1 MYKVGPRTK
10 NVILDHMSI
19 ILYTKTGCP
28 WCKGVLD
35 LFKEKNVQ
43 FEEREVTGNKAY
55 YAELVAKSNQTKT
68 PTMDLDGEI
77 TADSDREQILAVLKG
92 KGYVGF

>member
-1 MYKVGPRTK
+1 M
-10 NVILDHMSI
+10 NI

-35 LFKEKNVQ
+35 LFAEKGVK
-43 FEEREVTGNKAY
+43 FEEREVRGNENY
-55 YAELVAKSNQTKT
+55 MNELVAKSGQQKT

-77 TADSDREQILAVLKG
+77 TADSDREQIAAILKA
-92 KGYVGF
+92 KGYPGF

>member
-1 MYKVGPRTK
+1 
-10 NVILDHMSI
+10 MSI

-35 LFKEKNVQ
+35 LFKEKNVA
-43 FEEREVTGNKAY
+43 FEEREVTGNAVY
-55 YAELVAKSNQTKT
+55 FEELKTKSGQTKT

-77 TADSDREQILAVLKG
+77 TADSDREQIGVILKA
-92 KGYVGF
+92 KGYAGF

>member
-1 MYKVGPRTK
+1 M
-10 NVILDHMSI
+10 NI

-35 LFKEKNVQ
+35 LFKEKNVK
-43 FEEREVTGNKAY
+43 FEEREVTHSNTFLD
-55 YAELVAKSNQTKT
+55 ELAKKSGQTKT

-77 TADSDREQILAVLKG
+77 FADSDREAIEIVLKA
-92 KGYVGF
+92 KHYPGF

>member
-1 MYKVGPRTK
+1 M
-10 NVILDHMSI
+10 NI

-28 WCKGVLD
+28 WCRGVLD
-35 LFKEKNVQ
+35 LFAEKGVK

-55 YAELVAKSNQTKT
+55 FDELVAKSGQTKT

-77 TADSDREQILAVLKG
+77 TSDSDREAIAKILKD
-92 KGYVGF
+92 KKYRGF

>member
-1 MYKVGPRTK
+1 M
-10 NVILDHMSI
+10 NI

-35 LFKEKNVQ
+35 LFKEKGVK
-43 FEEREVTGNKAY
+43 FEEREVRGNEAY
-55 YAELVAKSNQTKT
+55 FKELVAKSGQSKT

-77 TADSDREQILAVLKG
+77 TADSDREAIAATLKA
-92 KGYVGF
+92 KGYAGF

>member
-1 MYKVGPRTK
+1 M
-10 NVILDHMSI
+10 NI

-35 LFKEKNVQ
+35 LFKEKNVK
-43 FEEREVTGNKAY
+43 FEEREVRGNPAY
-55 YAELVAKSNQTKT
+55 FAELKAKSGQEKT

-77 TADSDREQILAVLKG
+77 TADSDRGQIEAVLKA
-92 KGYVGF
+92 KGYPGF

>member
-1 MYKVGPRTK
+1 M
-10 NVILDHMSI
+10 NI
-19 ILYTKTGCP
+19 ILYIKTGCP

-35 LFKEKNVQ
+35 LFKEKGVK
-43 FEEREVTGNKAY
+43 FEEREVRGNEAY
-55 YAELVAKSNQTKT
+55 FKELVAKSGQSKT

-77 TADSDREQILAVLKG
+77 TADSDREAIAAILKA

>member
-1 MYKVGPRTK
+1 
-10 NVILDHMSI
+10 MSI

-43 FEEREVTGNKAY
+43 FEEREVTRNPAY
-55 YAELVAKSNQTKT
+55 FEELKVKSGQTKT

-77 TADSDREQILAVLKG
+77 TADSDCEQISAVLKG
-92 KGYVGF
+92 KGYEGF